1 MYVNCN
7 TVKHVL
13 IYRFYLNET
22 SVSQC
27 NPVEVY
33 WDATAVSP
41 VRVLG
46 VIPQGQIFE
55 FSSIG
60 EATSMGMSHPSRE
73 ELTKQ
78 SGTPISPLVPRSFS
92 LLLILDHM
100 GTEVH
105 QP

>member
-1 MYVNCN
+1 ME
-7 TVKHVL
+7 
-13 IYRFYLNET
+13 RFYLNET

-60 EATSMGMSHPSRE
+60 EATSMGMCTSTSGQ
-73 ELTKQ
+73 LTK
-78 SGTPISPLVPRSFS
+78 
-92 LLLILDHM
+92 
-100 GTEVH
+100 
-105 QP
+105 